1 MSSNSNDELPT
12 AEELHPSQYLS
23 GAHFQP
29 HDRLQYVSINV
40 KYHVLRLIRFIVT
53 QMLVLKSTSTMQPS
67 PARKKPDWIWVVTF
81 SNETLGTSI
90 ESDILKR

>member
-12 AEELHPSQYLS
+12 AEELHASQCLS

-40 KYHVLRLIRFIVT
+40 KYHVLRLIRFTVT
-53 QMLVLKSTSTMQPS
+53 QMLGLRSTSTMQPS

-81 SNETLGTSI
+81 SSETLGTSI
-90 ESDILKR
+90 ESDTLKR